1 MIYVSSDWHGV
12 SLKKVIALLRKV
24 DFGDDDYL
32 FLLGDII
39 DRGSDSLEL
48 IKYIM
53 NKPNIKLIRGNHE
66 QMLLNS
72 AFIFS
77 ENDSESNVEGARW
90 LRIWQANGGEQTIAG
105 LFSEHNKMRKRILEY
120 LQETPLYDTVSVGGT
135 DYLLVHAGLGVG
147 EIDEIDKITEFSEHA
162 FLWSRPYL
170 STKYS
175 YKFITVLG
183 HTPTC
188 FYGEEYRGKILKTG
202 TWIDVDT
209 GVAMGLNPSL
219 LRLDDLKEFYL

>member
-12 SLKKVIALLRKV
+12 SLERIMELLKKV
-24 DFGDDDYL
+24 DFSNDDYL
-32 FLLGDII
+32 FLLGDVI
-39 DRGSDSLEL
+39 DRGSDSIGL

-72 AFIFS
+72 AFIFN
-77 ENDSESNVEGARW
+77 EKDSEPDAEGARW

-105 LFSEHNKMRKRILEY
+105 LFSEHYKMRKRILEY
-120 LQETPLYDTVSVGGT
+120 LQETPLYDTVSAGGR

-147 EIDEIDKITEFSEHA
+147 EIEKIGQITECSEQA

-170 STKYS
+170 LTKYS
-175 YKFITVLG
+175 SKFITVLG

-188 FYGEEYRGKILKTG
+188 FYGEKYKGKILKTE

-209 GVAMGLNPSL
+209 GVAMGLNPAL
-219 LRLDDLKEFYL
+219 LRLDDLEEFYL